1 MRRRTLLLGKI
12 EQNQNGS
19 MINGVEIMG
28 MFDNAWRESV
38 KRPEVLSEVDIVKKD
53 MKKLT
58 KAHYESLKH
67 WKILKEQ
74 NDEYEKQIK
83 IIKENLNDIL
93 KLLEDF
99 KKEYFK

>member
-1 MRRRTLLLGKI
+1 MK
-12 EQNQNGS
+12 
-19 MINGVEIMG
+19 
-28 MFDNAWRESV
+28 
-38 KRPEVLSEVDIVKKD
+38 KPEVLSEVDLVKKD
-53 MKKLT
+53 MEELT